1 MTTKEKELK
10 EEYEKFI
17 LTKEGKE
24 WINHWQKIIGSD
36 TGGDFGDYL
45 YDFYHEMISQEG
57 EYYEENKNYQCISCL
72 WQDICF

>member
-17 LTKEGKE
+17 LTKGKE

-36 TGGDFGDYL
+36 TGRDFGDYL
-45 YDFYHEMISQEG
+45 YDFYPEMIS
-57 EYYEENKNYQCISCL
+57 
-72 WQDICF
+72 

>member
-36 TGGDFGDYL
+36 TGGEFGDYL
-45 YDFYHEMISQEG
+45 YDFYPEVIS
-57 EYYEENKNYQCISCL
+57 
-72 WQDICF
+72 

>member
-36 TGGDFGDYL
+36 TGGDFGGYL
-45 YDFYHEMISQEG
+45 YDFYPEMS
-57 EYYEENKNYQCISCL
+57 S
-72 WQDICF
+72 

>member
-24 WINHWQKIIGSD
+24 RINHWQKIIGSD
-36 TGGDFGDYL
+36 TGGRDYL
-45 YDFYHEMISQEG
+45 YDFYPEMIS
-57 EYYEENKNYQCISCL
+57 
-72 WQDICF
+72 

>member
-24 WINHWQKIIGSD
+24 WINHWQKI
-36 TGGDFGDYL
+36 TGGEFGDYL
-45 YDFYHEMISQEG
+45 YDFYPEMIS
-57 EYYEENKNYQCISCL
+57 
-72 WQDICF
+72 